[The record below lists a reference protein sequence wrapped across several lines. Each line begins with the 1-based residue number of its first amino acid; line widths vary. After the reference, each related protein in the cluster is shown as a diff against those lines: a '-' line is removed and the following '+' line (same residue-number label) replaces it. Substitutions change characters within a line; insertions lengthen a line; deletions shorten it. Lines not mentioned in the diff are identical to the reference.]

1 MSTIAP
7 DQATVYTAEPVPPR
21 SSTLAVSSLVLGLV
35 SIVAGWTFLVPI
47 AGLVVGILALGRE
60 PQARTLA
67 IWGIVLNAVLL
78 AGSLL
83 LVLLALALGL
93 LALPFA
99 FLI

>member
-1 MSTIAP
+1 MSRIAP
-7 DQATVYTAEPVPPR
+7 DQAPAYTAEPLPAA
-21 SSTLAVSSLVLGLV
+21 SSPLAVSSLVLGLV
-35 SIVAGWTFLVPI
+35 SILAGWTFLVPI
-47 AGLVVGILALGRE
+47 AGLVAGILALGRE

>member
-7 DQATVYTAEPVPPR
+7 DQAPAYTAEPLPTR
-21 SSTLAVSSLVLGLV
+21 SSPLAVSSLVLGLV
-35 SIVAGWTFLVPI
+35 SILAGWTFLVPI
-47 AGLVVGILALGRE
+47 AGLVAGILALGRE

-83 LVLLALALGL
+83 LVLLALAIGL

-99 FLI
+99 FLV

>member
-1 MSTIAP
+1 M
-7 DQATVYTAEPVPPR
+7 
-21 SSTLAVSSLVLGLV
+21 AVSSLVLGLV
-35 SIVAGWTFLVPI
+35 SILAGWTFLVPI
-47 AGLVVGILALGRE
+47 AGLVAGILALGRE

>member
-7 DQATVYTAEPVPPR
+7 DQAPAYTAEPFPTR
-21 SSTLAVSSLVLGLV
+21 SNPLAVSSLVLGLV
-35 SIVAGWTFLVPI
+35 SILAGWTFLVPV
-47 AGLVVGILALGRE
+47 AGLVAGILALGRE